1 MKKYLLT
8 ITMTFCILSLTAQNT
23 WFKFVPGWQGNNSY
37 IKNDTIYTFCPTSK
51 FVPHPYLVIGFNLN
65 KLNLSNGD
73 IISSDSLFYFSEK
86 LKSYTNLEYR
96 TKNNSLNL
104 YNNKFLIAANF
115 GDSSVFGIKW
125 QSDIFAYPSFDKL
138 NINLSFDTFDTK
150 VDGLYEFNNK
160 KYALVN
166 WQKKID
172 KLSTLSSSRIIRIN
186 EDKSTTL
193 IYTKVNTSYYLHD
206 YQIENIHGDNQ
217 NGANLFLQIL
227 DRWDFHGVP
236 AQFEAVIQK
245 IDTSGKLI
253 WESRPSGNQDTI
265 NTTDFQMVQLP
276 NGNILCSWLDFYYR
290 PWKKPGRPY
299 HKEDN
304 NDNATLWFAEIDY
317 QTGKRLWVKNM
328 KQYLSWKMAPSD
340 IEGRTDVTNILI
352 TDAILVS
359 NNSVVWCGIRNRTV
373 KLSNSWKDLPVLIK
387 TDLKGNPIW
396 YREYNFYPNDTGDKG
411 FKPYSFIQTPDKGF
425 LLTGE
430 YMRRW
435 GVPSDTSQ
443 PMGIFQTA
451 ALLKLDS
458 NGCFEPGCNAT
469 DNIIKIKAPQN
480 ICQVYPNPASN
491 FINIEYPKGSYNW
504 EITVT
509 DINGKEVFQ
518 AKETLQQ
525 IPTTTLPNGTYFIQL
540 TNKKY
545 YHHETHKI
553 IIQH

>member
-8 ITMTFCILSLTAQNT
+8 VTLTFCILSLSAQNT

-65 KLNLSNGD
+65 KLSLSNGN

-115 GDSSVFGIKW
+115 GDSLVFGIKW

-138 NINLSFDTFDTK
+138 NVNLSFDSFDTK
-150 VDGLYEFNNK
+150 VDGLFEFNNK

-172 KLSTLSSSRIIRIN
+172 KLNTLSSSRIIRIN

-206 YQIENIHGDNQ
+206 YQIQDIHGDNQ
-217 NGANLFLQIL
+217 NAANLFLQIL
-227 DRWDFHGVP
+227 DRWDFRGDP

-245 IDTSGKLI
+245 IDTTGKLI
-253 WESRPSGNQDTI
+253 WESRPSGDQDTI
-265 NTTDFQMVQLP
+265 NTTDFKMVQLP

-299 HKEDN
+299 HREDY

-317 QTGKRLWVKNM
+317 QTGKRLWVKNNR
-328 KQYLSWKMAPSD
+328 QFLDWKRGTYRYAEVN
-340 IEGRTDVTNILI
+340 ILTDVLILG
-352 TDAILVS
+352 DG
-359 NNSVVWCGIRNRTV
+359 VVWCGFRYGDKPFPQNWTIFPF
-373 KLSNSWKDLPVLIK
+373 LFK
-387 TDLKGNPIW
+387 TDFKGNPKW
-396 YREYNFYPNDTGDKG
+396 YREYNLAANDTTDKG
-411 FKPYSFIQTPDKGF
+411 FTPYSFIQTPDKGF

-435 GVPSDTSQ
+435 GVPSDTTQ
-443 PMGIFQTA
+443 PMGVFQTA

-458 NGCFEPGCNAT
+458 NGCFAPGCNAT

-504 EITVT
+504 EITVI
-509 DINGKEVFQ
+509 DLNGKEVFQ
-518 AKETLQQ
+518 SKETLQQ
-525 IPTTTLPNGTYFIQL
+525 ISTTTLPNGTYLIKIS
-540 TNKKY
+540 NSNI